1 MDILY
6 ELKLILTK
14 LNKIISPQ
22 MITIFILILVL
33 FRENII
39 NLIIK
44 ILNKIFNIEEE
55 QVETIPKKTL
65 NAFLTMLGLYY
76 IIILWI
82 KNPSV
87 LKACDKIIKI
97 MAIYTSARLIAS
109 LFSSNGPV
117 FKAIEKKNSLNAVL
131 VNNFISNLVKIF
143 VYIIALFIIITELG
157 YNINGLVA
165 GLGIGSAIIALA
177 IQDFVKNIISGASIL
192 SEKPFV
198 IGDVIKIKESVG
210 TVEDIA
216 LRSTKIRLL
225 DNSLMSIPNSK
236 ITTEDVININ
246 AIENRQIDMNI
257 NISFDLDSKKI
268 NRLLNKI
275 RLVLENNPKVL
286 SRTIE
291 VTIFDVTKNGL
302 SIRIFFYITEFKF
315 NRYISI
321 KEKII
326 LDIMDI
332 MKQEN
337 VRPLYN
343 MQSTEIE
350 KIPEIKHIE
359 PRRYIDTNN

>member
-6 ELKLILTK
+6 EIKLILTK

-44 ILNKIFNIEEE
+44 ILSKIFNIEEE
-55 QVETIPKKTL
+55 QFETIPKKTL
-65 NAFLTMLGLYY
+65 NAFLTMLGVYY
-76 IIILWI
+76 IIIIWV

-87 LKACDKIIKI
+87 INVCNKTIKI
-97 MAIYTSARLIAS
+97 MGIYTTARLVAS

-117 FKAIEKKNSLNAVL
+117 FKAIEKRNSLNVVL
-131 VNNFISNLVKIF
+131 VNNFISNLIKIL

-198 IGDVIKIKESVG
+198 IGDVIKVENNLG

-225 DNSLMSIPNSK
+225 DNSLMSIPNYK
-236 ITTEDVININ
+236 ITTVEVINVS
-246 AIENRQIDMNI
+246 AIDNRQMDMNI
-257 NISFDLDSKKI
+257 SISFDSDTKKI

-275 RLVLENNPKVL
+275 RLSLENNPKVL

-291 VTIFDVTKNGL
+291 VTIFDVTTNGL
-302 SIRIFFYITEFKF
+302 SVRIFFYITEFKF
-315 NRYISI
+315 NRFINI

-332 MKQEN
+332 MKQEGI
-337 VRPLYN
+337 RPLYN

-350 KIPEIKHIE
+350 KIPEIRHVE
-359 PRRYIDTNN
+359 PRRYIDTKE